1 MPDCLGRLAA
11 HVVAGGGAAARGHEQ
26 AYGHRKRAAEPS
38 EDGGVGRLQIP
49 AVADQVPDAAGNSLS
64 QVRDLHR
71 EMQVLDKEVDITV
84 NEANQAA
91 ETDHCKIGM
100 VLTEYYDILNQIE
113 QDTVTN

>member
-1 MPDCLGRLAA
+1 M
-11 HVVAGGGAAARGHEQ
+11 
-26 AYGHRKRAAEPS
+26 
-38 EDGGVGRLQIP
+38 
-49 AVADQVPDAAGNSLS
+49 
-64 QVRDLHR
+64 HR